1 MPRIEASAVSEYAWV
16 CAPAASPMAVLLPL
30 LLIGKP
36 RSRPGSGVR
45 HAEGQ
50 QLLVGV
56 DALAAALERAP
67 SQHVVAEGN
76 QEHAQGG
83 QYQLPYVSQVHLG
96 QSRCWQACGDMPHQ
110 RYAVLPQA
118 EDRADGG
125 AQQHGGQRP
134 G

>member
-1 MPRIEASAVSEYAWV
+1 
-16 CAPAASPMAVLLPL
+16 MAVLLPL

-36 RSRPGSGVR
+36 RSRPAGVR

-56 DALAAALERAP
+56 DALAAALERP
-67 SQHVVAEGN
+67 SGQHIVAEGN
-76 QEHAQGG
+76 QEHAQRG
-83 QYQLPYVSQVHLG
+83 QHQLPHITQVHLG
-96 QSRCWQACGDMPHQ
+96 QSRCRQARGDMPYQ
-110 RYAVLPQA
+110 RHAVLPQA